1 MAAPQIFMNLA
12 KVDENTL
19 SFQVRPTN
27 VAYVN
32 TLRRMILT
40 GVESV
45 AFRSDMNDKGATTD
59 VIVLANTTPMTNEM
73 LADRIGLLP
82 VYVPDPLQ
90 WDPEEYIFR
99 LNVVNDSSESK
110 PVLASDFEVLRKGR
124 PDEDPVQ
131 VPNTKFFPPDP
142 ISKETPLI
150 AVLKGKQAN
159 QTPQRIELTAKA
171 SMGIGREHIRFSP
184 VSQCSYSYT
193 IDTDEARQR
202 TFFERWLVSNKK
214 VEPKALEEDATRKE
228 ALEREFQT
236 MEVQRCYLVS
246 EKGEPYSFDF
256 VVESI
261 GIQSVQ
267 QIVDRALQNIE
278 AKLVQYSN
286 LNTGSLPENVRV
298 QPADAR
304 MAGFDFIFS
313 REDHTLGNLLQTW
326 MDENLMDTGDITFVG
341 YKVPHPLRDEMVLR
355 VGVKPEDGQ
364 EVSAREMVARAASGC
379 AAMFRAWREDWMRAS
394 GGTIGTR
401 SRKSL
406 RPNLGNAKALDA
418 AAASAAAAPVAAAG
432 PAASGRKSAF
442 YGSRQARGKV

>member
-1 MAAPQIFMNLA
+1 MAAQQIFWNLA

-32 TLRRMILT
+32 TLRRMVLT

-45 AFRSDMNDKGATTD
+45 AFRSDMNDKGTTTD
-59 VIVLANTTPMTNEM
+59 VVVVSNTTPMTNEM

-82 VYVPDPLQ
+82 IYAPDPLQ

-99 LNVVNDSSESK
+99 LNVVNDTSETRH
-110 PVLASDFEVLRKGR
+110 VLASDFEVLRKGR

-142 ISKETPLI
+142 ISKETALI
-150 AVLKGKQAN
+150 ADLKGKQAN

-171 SMGIGREHIRFSP
+171 SVGIGREHIRFSP

-193 IDTDEARQR
+193 IDTDAARQR

-214 VEPKALEEDATRKE
+214 VDPKNLEEDAARKE

-256 VVESI
+256 VIESI

-267 QIVDRALQNIE
+267 QIVDRALQKTE
-278 AKLVQYSN
+278 EKLIQYST

-313 REDHTLGNLLQTW
+313 KEDHTLGNLLQTW

-364 EVSAREMVARAASGC
+364 ETTARDMVARAASGC
-379 AAMFRAWREDWMRAS
+379 AAMFRAWREDWMRAT

-406 RPNLGNAKALDA
+406 RPNLGNAKALEEA
-418 AAASAAAAPVAAAG
+418 AAAVPVPAAAPA
-432 PAASGRKSAF
+432 PAQGARKSAF
-442 YGSRQARGKV
+442 YGSRQASRKV